1 MNMNDDLKKYL
12 VLSRNFALKQNDSKV
27 RLEYLLY
34 YIMNNDPTLKKTL
47 KKYIKDYELFLIEC
61 YDFNK
66 KLSNN
71 ELVQGDDID
80 NSIIPFDNLL
90 LDVLTKCKN
99 KNIGVIHILD
109 LFETSLEMDILII
122 QKLKSYGITENIIKN
137 LKVSTLPKNYV
148 EHSYN
153 NEKTTITKKSS
164 NKSKTPIIDSFC
176 RDITK
181 LTIDNKIDPVIG
193 RDIEI
198 ERIIQ
203 ILTRRKKNNP
213 ILIGEAGVGKTA
225 IVEGIAQRILTNTC
239 PTVLKNKR
247 IVSLDLTSLIAGT
260 KYRGQFEERLE
271 MLISELKDNPNT
283 IVFIDEIHTIIGSG
297 NASGGLDAANILKPA
312 LARGEIQ
319 CIGATTFNEYREY
332 IEKDGALD
340 RRFQKIIIKP
350 TTVEETKV
358 ILMNLASK
366 YEAFHKVIYPDSII
380 NLIVNLSN
388 RYITNR
394 EFPDKAIDVMDEV
407 GSRINIKEKQSD
419 IINNLTKQLDD
430 IQDEKYELIDNN
442 AFENVEELKAR
453 EDKILKSL
461 KYYKDLEVKNNKD
474 KFTIITEDMVNEV
487 ISMMTHIPM
496 NDVKSSDITKL
507 LNIDQELKN
516 SIIGQDEAIDKLASS
531 IKRNKIGIRNPNK
544 PIGTFLFIGPTGV
557 GKTELA
563 KVLTDKVFGNKSE
576 HLIKLDMSEYNE
588 KHSISKLIG
597 SPPGYVGYGEAS
609 QLSEKVRQQPY
620 SVVLFDEIEKAHSD
634 IFNILLQILDEGQLT
649 DSVGRKIDFKN
660 TIIIMTSNIGLN
672 KIQDNVKIGFNVSED
687 NDKNNLLILEK
698 SLKDYFKPEFLN
710 RLDDIIYFNYLSF
723 DNILKIVDLQINDL
737 EMRMNNINFKLKLGK
752 GVKEKIAE
760 LGYKKEY
767 GVRELQRIIQKN
779 IEDLISDEILRN
791 KLPSKGIFKIEY
803 DIKTENF
810 KIKLQ
815 Q

>member
-1 MNMNDDLKKYL
+1 M
-12 VLSRNFALKQNDSKV
+12 
-27 RLEYLLY
+27 
-34 YIMNNDPTLKKTL
+34 
-47 KKYIKDYELFLIEC
+47 
-61 YDFNK
+61 
-66 KLSNN
+66 
-71 ELVQGDDID
+71 
-80 NSIIPFDNLL
+80 
-90 LDVLTKCKN
+90 
-99 KNIGVIHILD
+99 
-109 LFETSLEMDILII
+109 
-122 QKLKSYGITENIIKN
+122 
-137 LKVSTLPKNYV
+137 
-148 EHSYN
+148 
-153 NEKTTITKKSS
+153 
-164 NKSKTPIIDSFC
+164 
-176 RDITK
+176 
-181 LTIDNKIDPVIG
+181 
-193 RDIEI
+193 
-198 ERIIQ
+198 
-203 ILTRRKKNNP
+203 
-213 ILIGEAGVGKTA
+213 
-225 IVEGIAQRILTNTC
+225 
-239 PTVLKNKR
+239 
-247 IVSLDLTSLIAGT
+247 DLTSVIAGT

-366 YEAFHKVIYPDSII
+366 YETFHKVIYPDNII

-419 IINNLTKQLDD
+419 IINDLTKQLDD

-461 KYYKDLEVKNNKD
+461 KYHKDLEVKNNKD
-474 KFTIITEDMVNEV
+474 KFTVITEDMVNEV
-487 ISMMTHIPM
+487 ISMMTHIPI

-672 KIQDNVKIGFNVSED
+672 KIQDNIKIGFNVSED

-698 SLKDYFKPEFLN
+698 SLKNYFKPEFLN

-779 IEDLISDEILRN
+779 IEDLISDEILKN
-791 KLPSKGIFKIEY
+791 KLPSKGIFKIDY
-803 DIKTENF
+803 DNKLEIF
-810 KIKLQ
+810 KIKLM
-815 Q
+815 

>member
-1 MNMNDDLKKYL
+1 MSNDLKKYL

-34 YIMNNDPTLKKTL
+34 YIMNNDATLKKTL
-47 KKYIKDYELFLIEC
+47 KKYIKDYELFLVEC

-71 ELVQGDDID
+71 ELVQDDDID

-99 KNIGVIHILD
+99 KNIGVIQILD
-109 LFETSLEMDILII
+109 LFETSLEIDILII
-122 QKLKSYGITENIIKN
+122 QKLKSYGITENIIKK
-137 LKVSTLPKNYV
+137 LKISTLPKNYV

-247 IVSLDLTSLIAGT
+247 IVSLDLTSVIAGT
-260 KYRGQFEERLE
+260 KYRGQFEERVE

-366 YEAFHKVIYPDSII
+366 YETFHKVIYPDSII

-419 IINNLTKQLDD
+419 IINDLTKQLDN

-461 KYYKDLEVKNNKD
+461 KYYKNLEVKNNKD

-672 KIQDNVKIGFNVSED
+672 KIQDNIKIGFNVSED

-779 IEDLISDEILRN
+779 IEDLISDEILKN
-791 KLPSKGIFKIEY
+791 KLPSKGIFKIDY
-803 DIKTENF
+803 DNKLEIF
-810 KIKLQ
+810 KVKLM
-815 Q
+815 